1 MLIIFRFLLKLENN
15 MKAQHTDDDP
25 IFVSHYDS
33 DALHEMLDTQHKK
46 TEHSKN
52 NTIKKYFQLS
62 LIINEFADDPSCTR
76 QSKMLHALY
85 LRGRH
90 NMIST
95 ITIQK
100 FNAIHRVIRVHATT
114 LILKLLS
121 MRRRQFWIRSH
132 YLTYVT

>member
-52 NTIKKYFQLS
+52 NSIKNYFQIL

-76 QSKMLHALY
+76 QSNMLHALY

-100 FNAIHRVIRVHATT
+100 FNAIHRVFRVNATT

-121 MRRRQFWIRSH
+121 MRCRQFWIRSH